1 MNKLLLVLAILFLLL
16 CGCTFASGGDTSKQS
31 LNEVHADH
39 PKQPVVAATP
49 HSGII
54 PIQLNEG
61 HGQLQVHKEK
71 DETIY
76 IEFNSD
82 GYDRLHARVF
92 SADSLSNLRFSQIV
106 LPNGNTDGPFGG
118 RMDYMLPIH
127 GIYRLLIHE
136 NLMAGDPWGGYFT
149 VVFHLLI

>member
-1 MNKLLLVLAILFLLL
+1 MNKLLLVLAILFLLF
-16 CGCTFASGGDTSKQS
+16 CGCTFASRDDASKQS
-31 LNEVHADH
+31 LNEVHTDSPA
-39 PKQPVVAATP
+39 QPAVAAAP

-54 PIQLNEG
+54 PIQLNDG

-76 IEFNSD
+76 LEFNSD
-82 GYDRLHARVF
+82 GYDRLQARIF
-92 SADSLSNLRFSQIV
+92 SADSLANLRFSQIV

-136 NLMAGDPWGGYFT
+136 NRMAGDPWGGYFT
-149 VVFHLLI
+149 VEINLLN